1 MSPLEIA
8 QDISTVAAD
17 VCNLVNVPLISL
29 AASIFQQIVQQVELV
44 QDQKEQALVF
54 IDLIG
59 RVLLAIENKL
69 LELEK
74 QGLEIPE
81 SMHRNIDRLEGFVL
95 CQIAV

>member
-1 MSPLEIA
+1 MSPLETAKILGA
-8 QDISTVAAD
+8 VAAD
-17 VCNLVNVPLISL
+17 ASNLINVPLISL